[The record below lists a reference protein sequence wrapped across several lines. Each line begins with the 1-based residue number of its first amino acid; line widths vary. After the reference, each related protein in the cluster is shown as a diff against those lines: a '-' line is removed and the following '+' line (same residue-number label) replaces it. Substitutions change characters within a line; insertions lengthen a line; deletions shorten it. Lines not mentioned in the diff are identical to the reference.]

1 MTDDEKS
8 KKNNTEDDPPENK
21 NEGGEKNTPNQVTS
35 GANDEEPEIKEE
47 VSELENYVPEEGSS
61 DTDLLSN
68 EELSLK
74 VDELKDQ
81 LLRTVAESENVRRRM
96 EREKADSSKY
106 AVTNFARSILS
117 VADNLNRALESVTVD
132 ARSTN
137 EELDNLVMGIEMT
150 SKELDNIYEK
160 FEIKPIDALGKK
172 FDHNLHQAMFEI
184 DDSEKPAGIVVQQ
197 VQKGYTIVDRLL
209 RPAMVG
215 VSKGGPNIEVE
226 SDVENADPGSETLSQ
241 DTAAKDTS
249 SAYAKQAEA
258 TKQKEGKNPKLDKK
272 L

>member
-1 MTDDEKS
+1 MTDNEINKE
-8 KKNNTEDDPPENK
+8 NNTEDDSPETK
-21 NEGGEKNTPNQVTS
+21 NESDEENTSNHDISGG
-35 GANDEEPEIKEE
+35 NDEDEE
-47 VSELENYVPEEGSS
+47 TNAKSSELENDTSEESS
-61 DTDLLSN
+61 SGNDLLSY

-81 LLRTVAESENVRRRM
+81 LLRTVAESENLRRRM

-117 VADNLNRALESVTVD
+117 VADNLNRALDSVTDD

-184 DDSEKPAGIVVQQ
+184 DDQERPAGIVVQQ

-215 VSKGGPNIEVE
+215 VSKGGPDIEVE
-226 SDVENADPGSETLSQ
+226 ADVEKVDLESETLSQ
-241 DTAAKDTS
+241 DTGAKETS

-258 TKQKEGKNPKLDKK
+258 TKQKKTKSPKLDKK

>member
-1 MTDDEKS
+1 MTDNEINKE
-8 KKNNTEDDPPENK
+8 NNTKDGSPETK
-21 NEGGEKNTPNQVTS
+21 NESDEENTSNHDISGG
-35 GANDEEPEIKEE
+35 NDEDEE
-47 VSELENYVPEEGSS
+47 TNAKSSELENDTSEESS
-61 DTDLLSN
+61 SGNDLLSY

-81 LLRTVAESENVRRRM
+81 LLRTVAESENLRRRM

-117 VADNLNRALESVTVD
+117 VADNLNRALDSVTDD

-184 DDSEKPAGIVVQQ
+184 DDQEQIYDFLQKETTQFDELIAKSKAQITLLEEKRQALI
-197 VQKGYTIVDRLL
+197 
-209 RPAMVG
+209 
-215 VSKGGPNIEVE
+215 
-226 SDVENADPGSETLSQ
+226 
-241 DTAAKDTS
+241 TAAVTGKIDVRN
-249 SAYAKQAEA
+249 EA
-258 TKQKEGKNPKLDKK
+258 IA
-272 L
+272 